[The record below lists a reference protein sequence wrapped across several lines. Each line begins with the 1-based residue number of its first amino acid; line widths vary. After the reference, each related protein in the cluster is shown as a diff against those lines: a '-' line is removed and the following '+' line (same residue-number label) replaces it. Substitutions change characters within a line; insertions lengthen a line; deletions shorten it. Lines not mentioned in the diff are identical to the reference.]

1 MLIFSTPWPERFGER
16 ARMTEHEKVQEL
28 FRIKDRAPLVLDAGR
43 TALVVVD
50 VQRFFAQPDYAFAQ
64 TFEKLV
70 PGVTAGYFNR
80 VDETVLPGI
89 KRLLECFRA
98 RKLPIIYFAVGC
110 HTADGCDI

>member
-1 MLIFSTPWPERFGER
+1 
-16 ARMTEHEKVQEL
+16 MTEHEKVQEL
-28 FRIKDRAPLVLDAGR
+28 FRIKDRAPLVLDAER

-89 KRLLECFRA
+89 KRLLECYRA
-98 RKLPIIYFAVGC
+98 EATDHLLRRGLPYG
-110 HTADGCDI
+110 